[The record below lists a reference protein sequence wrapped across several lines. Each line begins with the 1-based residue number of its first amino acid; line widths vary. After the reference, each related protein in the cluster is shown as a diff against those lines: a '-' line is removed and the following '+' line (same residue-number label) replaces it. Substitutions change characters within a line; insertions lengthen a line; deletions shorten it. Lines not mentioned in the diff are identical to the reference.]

1 MLVFPINKG
10 IMKKAIFIA
19 SLVFTVVILNAQTE
33 SFDIANFTPPAGW
46 KREVK
51 KDEID
56 FTWVNNTKN
65 TYCIIA
71 VYSSVASKG
80 NLLSDFTAEWDQLVI
95 KPFGAQANPKTDTS
109 TFNDGR
115 KIIIG
120 ASQFNNQGSQNI
132 VILTSYSGYGRVMSV
147 VALMNSNEYQ
157 VNLKSFLGGLSFNSS
172 SKSGPGVKTTS
183 GNTTSQSGSSITST
197 FKEISFTA
205 PRGWT
210 QKEYSDGITLQSPVI
225 ECGNDITFMI
235 SILNFQR
242 RSADL
247 ITQTK
252 DFFSSHFDVA
262 FTEDYKIITSTLNN
276 GLKYCTA
283 EGSWLYSEKMKSGCD
298 GRAMLVE
305 LPDEVAYISLESNRF
320 GTASHSYV
328 INCQALT
335 SIWNKFI
342 NSLVFK
348 TVPAAGIST
357 EISEDIIGRWD
368 QKKTSVTSSS
378 FGYYSI
384 YSTTLASYVFRE
396 NGYCQSKSMFQ
407 SEADGKF
414 SVKGN
419 KITISS
425 PTGKSETFT
434 FRIEKESSQS
444 FFVKYIYFTD
454 SNGNVTKFIFQGDD

>member
-1 MLVFPINKG
+1 
-10 IMKKAIFIA
+10 MKKAIYIA
-19 SLVFTVVILNAQTE
+19 SLVFAVVNLNAQTE

-51 KDEID
+51 KDEVD
-56 FTWVNNTKN
+56 FTWVDKTKN

-80 NLLSDFTAEWDQLVI
+80 NLLSDFTDEWNQLVI
-95 KPFGAQANPKTDTS
+95 KPFGAQANPKTETS

-115 KIIIG
+115 KIVKG
-120 ASQFNNQGSQNI
+120 TSQFNNQGSQNN

-157 VNLKSFLGGLSFNSS
+157 ANLKSFLEGLSFNSS
-172 SKSGPGVKTTS
+172 SNPGPGVNTTS
-183 GNTTSQSGSSITST
+183 GNNTSPSGNSKTST

-205 PRGWT
+205 PKEWT

-235 SILNFQR
+235 SILNFQP

-252 DFFSSHFDVA
+252 ELFSSHFDVG
-262 FTEDYKIITSTLNN
+262 FTEDYKIKTSTLNN
-276 GLKYCTA
+276 GLKYFTA
-283 EGSWLYSEKMKSGCD
+283 EGSWLYSEKRQSGCD
-298 GRAMLVE
+298 GRVMLVE

-320 GTASHSYV
+320 ATGSHSYV
-328 INCQALT
+328 IDCLALT

-348 TVPAAGIST
+348 TAPAAGIST
-357 EISEDIIGRWD
+357 EIPEDITGRWD

-425 PTGKSETFT
+425 PTGQSETFT

-444 FFVKYIYFTD
+444 FFVKYLYFTD
-454 SNGNVTKFIFQGDD
+454 SNGIVSKFIFQGE